1 MTVYTSQ
8 QFQEP
13 IPTNTTAGGEIVF
26 RAYWTAPSAI
36 RLLDGDI
43 IRMARL
49 PAGYAITDIVLDTA
63 ACGTNAAGCVG
74 ILDSVDSPTA
84 VSSVVIAAATDN
96 LEAASIKRLDTVGA
110 TGYAVSASEQAI
122 GVEITISADSGQ
134 SIASAAKMAVL
145 IRARPKQKVE

>member
-26 RAYWTAPSAI
+26 RAYWSPSSNTT
-36 RLLDGDI
+36 LEDNDI

-63 ACGTNAAGCVG
+63 ACGASCAGCVG

-84 VSSVVIAAATDN
+84 VSSVVIATGSLATAA
-96 LEAASIKRLDTVGA
+96 IKRTDTVGS
-110 TGYAVSASEQAI
+110 TGYAVSTSEQAV
-122 GVEITISADSGQ
+122 GVEITTSSGTN
-134 SIASAAKMAVL
+134 IAANAKMAVL

>member
-1 MTVYTSQ
+1 MTVYTST

-26 RAYWTAPSAI
+26 RAYWSPSSGT

-43 IRMARL
+43 VRLARL

-63 ACGTNAAGCVG
+63 ACGTSCAGNVG

-84 VSSVVIAAATDN
+84 VSSVVIATGSLATAA
-96 LEAASIKRLDTVGA
+96 IKRTDTVGA
-110 TGYAVSASEQAI
+110 TGYAVSTSEQAI
-122 GVEITISADSGQ
+122 GVEITTSADGGQ
-134 SIASAAKMAVL
+134 SIAANAKMAVL

>member
-1 MTVYTSQ
+1 MTVYSSQ

-13 IPTNTTAGGEIVF
+13 MPTTTEAGDEMVF
-26 RAYWTAPSAI
+26 RAYWSPSSNT

-63 ACGTNAAGCVG
+63 ACGTNAAGNVG

-84 VSSVVIAAATDN
+84 VSSAVIATGSLATAA
-96 LEAASIKRLDTVGA
+96 IKRLDTVGA
-110 TGYAVSASEQAI
+110 TGYAVSTSEQAI
-122 GVEITISADSGQ
+122 GVEITTSADSGQ
-134 SIASAAKMAVL
+134 AIAANAKMAVL

>member
-13 IPTNTTAGGEIVF
+13 IPTNTTAGGEIAF

-43 IRMARL
+43 VRLARL
-49 PAGYAITDIVLDTA
+49 PAGYTVTDIVLDTA
-63 ACGTNAAGCVG
+63 ACGTNAAGNVG

-84 VSSVVIAAATDN
+84 VSSVVIATGTLASAA
-96 LEAASIKRLDTVGA
+96 IKRLDTVGA

-122 GVEITISADSGQ
+122 GVEITTSADPGQ
-134 SIASAAKMAVL
+134 VIASAAKMAVL

>member
-43 IRMARL
+43 VRLAQL
-49 PAGYAITDIVLDTA
+49 PAGYAVTDIVLDTA
-63 ACGTNAAGCVG
+63 ACGTNGSSMAARENEPPV
-74 ILDSVDSPTA
+74 SPEDYT
-84 VSSVVIAAATDN
+84 
-96 LEAASIKRLDTVGA
+96 
-110 TGYAVSASEQAI
+110 
-122 GVEITISADSGQ
+122 
-134 SIASAAKMAVL
+134 
-145 IRARPKQKVE
+145 P

>member
-1 MTVYTSQ
+1 MTVYSSQ

-13 IPTNTTAGGEIVF
+13 MPTTTEAGDEMVF
-26 RAYWTAPSAI
+26 RAYWSPSSNT

-63 ACGTNAAGCVG
+63 ACGTNAAGNVG

-84 VSSVVIAAATDN
+84 VSSAVIATGSLATAA
-96 LEAASIKRLDTVGA
+96 IKRLDTVGGS
-110 TGYAVSASEQAI
+110 GYAVSTSEQAI
-122 GVEITISADSGQ
+122 GVEITTSADSGQ
-134 SIASAAKMAVL
+134 AIAANAKMAVL
-145 IRARPKQKVE
+145 IRYRPKQKVE

>member
-13 IPTNTTAGGEIVF
+13 LPTSTEAGDEIVF

-43 IRMARL
+43 VRMARL
-49 PAGYAITDIVLDTA
+49 PAGYAVTDIVLDTA
-63 ACGTNAAGCVG
+63 ACGTNAAGNVG

-84 VSSVVIAAATDN
+84 VSSVVIATGSLATAA
-96 LEAASIKRLDTVGA
+96 IKRLDTVGA

-122 GVEITISADSGQ
+122 GVEITTSADPGQ